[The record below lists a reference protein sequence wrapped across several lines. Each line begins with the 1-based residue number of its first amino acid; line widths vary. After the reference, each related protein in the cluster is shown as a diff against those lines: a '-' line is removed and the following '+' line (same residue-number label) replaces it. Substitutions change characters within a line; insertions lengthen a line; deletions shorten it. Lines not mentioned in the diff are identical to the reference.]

1 MNINKEGW
9 ILFERIMVPT
19 DGSDFAA
26 RSEDIAIEI
35 AKKFNS
41 TIVAVH
47 IIDDK
52 LIYPFEVLEDEGK
65 SILKK
70 VKEKAEKEKVTI
82 QDVLIVGSPTHDM
95 AKIVRKTETDL
106 VVIATHGK
114 TGLEKLILGSVAES
128 ALKSVNKPVL
138 LVKKE

>member
-1 MNINKEGW
+1 MI
-9 ILFERIMVPT
+9 PT
-19 DGSDFAA
+19 DGSKFAA
-26 RSEDIAIEI
+26 RSEDVAMEI

-70 VKEKAEKEKVTI
+70 VRERAENEDLAI
-82 QDVLIVGSPTHDM
+82 EEVLIVGSPIHDM
-95 AKIVRKTETDL
+95 AKIVKKTRSDI
-106 VVIATHGK
+106 VIIGTHGK

-128 ALKSVNKPVL
+128 ALKTVQVPLL
-138 LVKKE
+138 LVK

>member
-1 MNINKEGW
+1 M
-9 ILFERIMVPT
+9 FERVMVPT
-19 DGSDFAA
+19 DGSEFAA

-41 TIVAVH
+41 TLVVVH
-47 IIDDK
+47 VIDDK

-70 VKEKAEKEKVTI
+70 VREKAEKEELTI
-82 QDVLIVGSPTHDM
+82 EDVLLVGSPTHDM
-95 AKIVRKTETDL
+95 EKIVKKTESDL
-106 VVIATHGK
+106 VVIGTHGK

-128 ALKSVNKPVL
+128 ALKTVKAPVL
-138 LVKKE
+138 LVK